1 MPFFFQSASR
11 RSSVDQMQSIHYP
24 DQRTHRLVP
33 HRSSARDLTDCQIR
47 SRDPPPETMV
57 QLSLVIQEVWDDIP
71 KARITHLSPFMPRR
85 CQVLHA
91 AHSLSQPLL
100 TLLHLTAHCTEQNAT
115 INFCLAN
122 GDSRQ
127 IADLTYTKQ
136 FLWAVF
142 KIIKF
147 PVEIDGRSLFCSVYT
162 HIARFMGPTWGP
174 PGSHRP
180 QVGHV
185 LAPWTLLSAYMRPP
199 TWSFSVQTMTST
211 LFGAKIL
218 NSVVWLVACASCF
231 LLIQRVD
238 HITAQTAM
246 IMMTS
251 SNGNIF
257 RVTGPLCGEFTGQRP
272 VMRSF
277 DVFFDLRLNI
287 RLSKQSLDL
296 WFETPSHSLSRQCN
310 VLTTTKHKK

>member
-1 MPFFFQSASR
+1 
-11 RSSVDQMQSIHYP
+11 
-24 DQRTHRLVP
+24 
-33 HRSSARDLTDCQIR
+33 
-47 SRDPPPETMV
+47 MV

-162 HIARFMGPTWGP
+162 QIARFMGPTWGP

-251 SNGNIF
+251 SNGKLKGKF
-257 RVTGPLCGEFTGQRP
+257 GDLYTYLSMGTCY
-272 VMRSF
+272 
-277 DVFFDLRLNI
+277 VFFCFISMAIKQSPLLTSTTSRI
-287 RLSKQSLDL
+287 RLTWGNNVIFPRNWQISIDL
-296 WFETPSHSLSRQCN
+296 G
-310 VLTTTKHKK
+310 K